1 MANDAGPSGAEKRN
15 RGIPFHPDWI
25 SETRVDAHAIEQAAE
40 SLAARIEVGKHSPP
54 SLLQTIT
61 VMDLTTLADDDT
73 DERVRRLCAK
83 GRQPLPPELL
93 ARFGRQDHT
102 LRVAAVCIYH
112 PFIHTALGELQGT
125 GIKVATVSADF
136 PKGLAPMEER
146 IAQIHR
152 SVRAGAD
159 EIDVVI
165 RRDHVLQGRWQA
177 LYDEVAAFRTA
188 CGNRLMKVILGTGEL
203 QTLDNI
209 ARASLVAM
217 MAGAD
222 FIKTSTGKEAVNAT
236 RSAALVMTRAIREY
250 QRRTGTAVGFKP
262 AGGIRTAKQALEYWS
277 LVKEELGGQWLG
289 PVLLRIGASSVLDDI
304 ERHLRQLAS

>member
-1 MANDAGPSGAEKRN
+1 MANNTVEGSTSKRN
-15 RGIPFHPDWI
+15 RGIPLDLKWI
-25 SETRVDAHAIEQAAE
+25 ENTSVDAPAIEQAAA
-40 SLAARIEVGKHSPP
+40 LLGARITVTKESQP
-54 SLLQTIT
+54 SLLQAIT

-73 DERVRRLCAK
+73 DERVCRLCAR

-93 ARFGRQDHT
+93 SRLGIEARA
-102 LRVAAVCIYH
+102 LKVAAVCIYR
-112 PFIHTALGELQGT
+112 PFIKTALHELQGT

-152 SVRAGAD
+152 SVEAGAD

-165 RRDHVLQGRWQA
+165 KREHVLQKRWQA
-177 LYDEVAAFRTA
+177 LYDEVAAFRAA
-188 CGNRLMKVILGTGEL
+188 CGNKAMKVILGTGDL

-209 ARASLVAM
+209 ARASLIAM

-236 RSAALVMTRAIREY
+236 LPAALMMTRAIREY
-250 QRRTGTAVGFKP
+250 AKKAGTAVGFKP
-262 AGGIRTAKQALEYWS
+262 AGGIRTAKQALEYLS
-277 LVKEELGGQWLG
+277 VVKEELGGQWLA
-289 PVLLRIGASSVLDDI
+289 PNLFRIGASSVLDDI
-304 ERHLRQLAS
+304 ERHLQQLAS